1 MASYTANYGLHQ
13 WEAADDFLRTDFNT
27 DFGIIDTA
35 LGEKA
40 EFVTGTYTGD
50 GEETRGIELGFAAR
64 AVILIN
70 YFGVASINP
79 STGDQPGGIAIRG
92 GSCHPG
98 LVLTETG
105 FQVRFDNNYQT
116 NNEGQ
121 LYSWLA
127 VK

>member
-1 MASYTANYGLHQ
+1 MASYTTNYGLHQ
-13 WEAADDFLRTDFNT
+13 WEAADDFLRTDVNA
-27 DFGIIDTA
+27 DQLLIDEA

-40 EFVTGTYTGD
+40 EIVTGTYTGD
-50 GEETRGIELGFAAR
+50 GEETRSIELGFAAR

-79 STGDQPGGIAIRG
+79 STGDQPGGFAIRDG
-92 GSCHPG
+92 TGHPG

-105 FQVRFDNNYQT
+105 FQVRFDNSYQT